1 MNRIFYLFFIAY
13 FWLMESLEVKF
24 GASSGNIAGSDAGS
38 RTP

>member
-24 GASSGNIAGSDAGS
+24 GASGGNIAGSDAGS